1 MILGAHVSTSGGLSK
16 SIDRAQAIGAEGI
29 QIFASSPRAWR
40 FNFPKEEEVA
50 LFKEKSLETGIGPCY
65 IHGSYLVNI
74 GGDEGQLGKSIES
87 LTNNMKTADQIG
99 AEGVIFHGGSHKGKG
114 FETVLGQAVQC
125 LTEVLENSPNAPWL
139 CIENS
144 AGMGSH
150 IGSSFEEIGAI
161 IKAVDHP
168 NLTVCIDTEHCFA
181 AGYNIASK
189 DSINSVMEEFDSK
202 IGLERLVA
210 VHANDAKVEFGSGV
224 DRHENIGEGYIGIEG
239 FEAIL
244 GEPAFSEVPFFLEVP
259 GFEGDGPDEENMNR
273 LKSIRSKLLK
283 D

>member
-1 MILGAHVSTSGGLSK
+1 MA
-16 SIDRAQAIGAEGI
+16 
-29 QIFASSPRAWR
+29 
-40 FNFPKEEEVA
+40 
-50 LFKEKSLETGIGPCY
+50 
-65 IHGSYLVNI
+65 
-74 GGDEGQLGKSIES
+74 
-87 LTNNMKTADQIG
+87 
-99 AEGVIFHGGSHKGKG
+99 
-114 FETVLGQAVQC
+114 
-125 LTEVLENSPNAPWL
+125 
-139 CIENS
+139 
-144 AGMGSH
+144 
-150 IGSSFEEIGAI
+150 
-161 IKAVDHP
+161 
-168 NLTVCIDTEHCFA
+168 
-181 AGYNIASK
+181 
-189 DSINSVMEEFDSK
+189 EFDSK